1 MFGDL
6 VELVLQ
12 LLLAEGVEHR
22 LAVVRQERLHKD
34 GVRHAIRH
42 AISNLTSHDAR
53 IEVPHDNDISQIAG
67 GEDPEH
73 ISDMGRQSDLR
84 NISLLGQSGQ
94 RDLLDVMTQRA

>member
-34 GVRHAIRH
+34 GVRHAI
-42 AISNLTSHDAR
+42 SNLTSHYVGAT
-53 IEVPHDNDISQIAG
+53 ELQH
-67 GEDPEH
+67 
-73 ISDMGRQSDLR
+73 
-84 NISLLGQSGQ
+84 
-94 RDLLDVMTQRA
+94 T

>member
-34 GVRHAIRH
+34 GVRHAI
-42 AISNLTSHDAR
+42 SNLTSHYAR